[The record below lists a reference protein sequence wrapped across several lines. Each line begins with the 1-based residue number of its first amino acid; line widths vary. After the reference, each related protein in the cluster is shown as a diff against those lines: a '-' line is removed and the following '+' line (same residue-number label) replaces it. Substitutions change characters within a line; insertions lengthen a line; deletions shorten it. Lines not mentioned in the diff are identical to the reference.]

1 MEVNINTTV
10 TFENLLESNSRV
22 TQHIGGTRSGKTYAV
37 LQFLIVKAIE
47 NKETITIVRKTI
59 PSLKRTV
66 MKDFKD
72 ILQSLNIWQ
81 DEKFNITDRV
91 YNLYDSTIQ
100 FLSTDDADKLRGI
113 KSTILFI
120 DEASEIDEES
130 YFQLSIRTSG
140 KIILAYNPTVSPYH
154 WLRTMP
160 EVERFVTTYKDN
172 IYLPKEMVDAIENL
186 QHTNEKYWKIYG
198 KGEFAPNDKA
208 IFQFE
213 LCDSIDA
220 DFVAFGIDFGF
231 SNDPTALC
239 AVYKNSDTIFLEELI
254 YEKGLV
260 TNDIVAKL
268 NSLDIQKSEEIWGDS
283 AEPRLIEELYRSG
296 FNIKPVVKGKDSI
309 KFGIGVM
316 QNYKIKIL
324 KTSQNLINEM
334 YAYQYSTDKH
344 GYTTDTPEGGLD
356 HLIDAARYCCMM
368 KLSQKAQR
376 KGTYAITIGQY
387 KY

>member
-1 MEVNINTTV
+1 MNLEINTTI
-10 TFENLLESNSRV
+10 TFENLLDSQSRV

-81 DEKFNITDRV
+81 DENYNITDRI

-160 EVERFVTTYKDN
+160 EVERYVTTYRDN

-198 KGEFAPNDKA
+198 KGEFAPNERA
-208 IFQFE
+208 IYKFDLVDDFE
-213 LCDSIDA
+213 A
-220 DFVAFGIDFGF
+220 EFVAFGLDWGY
-231 SNDPTALC
+231 SQDPTAVV
-239 AVYKNSDTIFLEELI
+239 AVYKNGNDLYLEEVL
-254 YEKGLV
+254 YDKGLV
-260 TNDIVAKL
+260 MNEIAA
-268 NSLDIQKSEEIWGDS
+268 SLTKKEIDKSYEIWCDS
-283 AEPRLIEELYRSG
+283 SEPRSVEELYRSG
-296 FNIKPVVKGKDSI
+296 FNAKAVKKGPDSI
-309 KFGIGVM
+309 KFGISVM
-316 QNYKIKIL
+316 QNYNIHIL

-334 YAYQYSTDKH
+334 YAYQYATDKYGH
-344 GYTTDTPEGGLD
+344 TTDNPEGGLD
-356 HLIDAARYCCMM
+356 HLLDAARYVAMM
-368 KLSQKAQR
+368 KLSVKAQK
-376 KGTYAITIGQY
+376 KGSYAITVGKY

>member
-1 MEVNINTTV
+1 VNLEINTTI
-10 TFENLLESNSRV
+10 TFENLLDSKSRV

-66 MKDFKD
+66 IKDFKD
-72 ILQSLNIWQ
+72 ILQGLNIWQ
-81 DEKFNITDRV
+81 DENFNITDRI

-160 EVERFVTTYKDN
+160 EVERYVTTYKNN

-208 IFQFE
+208 IFQFD

-220 DFVAFGIDFGF
+220 DFVGFGIDFGF
-231 SNDPTALC
+231 SSDPTALC

>member
-1 MEVNINTTV
+1 MNLEINTTI
-10 TFENLLESNSRV
+10 TFENLLDSQSRV

-81 DEKFNITDRV
+81 DENFNVTDRV

-100 FLSTDDADKLRGI
+100 FISTDDADKLRGI
-113 KSTILFI
+113 KSSITFF

-160 EVERFVTTYKDN
+160 DVERYVTTYKDN
-172 IYLPKEMVDAIENL
+172 IYLPKEMIDAIENL

-208 IFQFE
+208 IFTFE

-220 DFVAFGIDFGF
+220 DFVGFGIDFGF

-324 KTSQNLINEM
+324 KQSQNLINEM

-376 KGTYAITIGQY
+376 KGTYAITIGQHRY
-387 KY
+387 

>member
-1 MEVNINTTV
+1 MNLEINTTV
-10 TFENLLESNSRV
+10 TFENLLDSQSRV
-22 TQHIGGTRSGKTYAV
+22 TQHIGGTRSGKTYAI
-37 LQFLIVKAIE
+37 LQYVIVKAIE

-66 MKDFKD
+66 IKDFKD
-72 ILQSLNIWQ
+72 ILQGLNIWQ
-81 DEKFNITDRV
+81 DENFNITDRI

-368 KLSQKAQR
+368 KLSQKAQK

-387 KY
+387 RY

>member
-1 MEVNINTTV
+1 VNLEINTTI
-10 TFENLLESNSRV
+10 TFENLLDSKSRI

-66 MKDFKD
+66 IKDFKD
-72 ILQSLNIWQ
+72 ILQGLNIWQ
-81 DEKFNITDRV
+81 DENFNITDRL

-160 EVERFVTTYKDN
+160 EVERYVTTYRDN

-208 IFQFE
+208 IFQFD

-220 DFVAFGIDFGF
+220 DFVGFGIDFGF
-231 SNDPTALC
+231 SSDPTALC

-254 YEKGLV
+254 YEKGMV

-334 YAYQYSTDKH
+334 YAYQYATDKH

-368 KLSQKAQR
+368 KLSQKAQK

-387 KY
+387 RY

>member
-1 MEVNINTTV
+1 VEVNINTTV

-81 DEKFNITDRV
+81 DENFNITDRI

>member
-1 MEVNINTTV
+1 MNLEINTTI
-10 TFENLLESNSRV
+10 TFENLLDSKSRI

-66 MKDFKD
+66 IKDFKD

-81 DEKFNITDRV
+81 DENFNVTDRL
-91 YNLYDSTIQ
+91 YNLYDSTFQ
-100 FLSTDDADKLRGI
+100 FISTDDADKLRGI

-160 EVERFVTTYKDN
+160 EVERFVTTYRDN

-208 IFQFE
+208 IFTFE

-316 QNYKIKIL
+316 QNHKIKIL

>member
-1 MEVNINTTV
+1 LEINTTV
-10 TFENLLESNSRV
+10 TFENLLDSQSRV

-66 MKDFKD
+66 IKDFKD
-72 ILQSLNIWQ
+72 ILQGLNIWQ
-81 DEKFNITDRV
+81 DEYYNITDRI

-160 EVERFVTTYKDN
+160 EVERYVTTYRDN

-208 IFQFE
+208 IFQFD

-220 DFVAFGIDFGF
+220 DFVGFGIDFGF
-231 SNDPTALC
+231 SSDPTALC

-316 QNYKIKIL
+316 QNYKIQIL

>member
-1 MEVNINTTV
+1 MNLEINTTC
-10 TFENLLESNSRV
+10 TFENLLDSKSRV

-47 NKETITIVRKTI
+47 NRETITIVRKTI

-66 MKDFKD
+66 IKDFKD

-81 DEKFNITDRV
+81 DENFNITDRV

-140 KIILAYNPTVSPYH
+140 NIILAYNPTVSPYH

-160 EVERFVTTYKDN
+160 DVERYVTTYRDN
-172 IYLPKEMVDAIENL
+172 IYLPKEMIDAIENL

-220 DFVAFGIDFGF
+220 DFVGFGIDFGF

-316 QNYKIKIL
+316 QNYKIQIL
-324 KTSQNLINEM
+324 KSSQNLINEM

-376 KGTYAITIGQY
+376 KGTYAITIGQHRY
-387 KY
+387 